1 MVLFGKFIYRLVFMK
16 LLIQTELKLL
26 KQPPYDSKRRPVPC
40 SGTCVDRYNDDED
53 SEFIVYSCEI
63 GFFR

>member
-1 MVLFGKFIYRLVFMK
+1 MK

-53 SEFIVYSCEI
+53 SEFIIYWCEI